1 MPQKNTPP
9 DNTFQIRCPKLG
21 HQIYFSYCRQENM
34 GPPCFKTLDC
44 WYIHFQVVDYL
55 KKELSVEEWQ
65 ESFEKPPKQKMLSL
79 VEILEQV
86 QKKAAENKK

>member
-1 MPQKNTPP
+1 MPQKDTPP
-9 DNTFQIRCPKLG
+9 DDTFRIRCPKLG
-21 HQIYFSYCRQENM
+21 HQIYFSYCRQENT
-34 GPPCFKTLDC
+34 GSPCFKTLDC

-65 ESFEKPPKQKMLSL
+65 KSFEKPPKQKMLSL

>member
-9 DNTFQIRCPKLG
+9 DDTFQIRCPKLG

-34 GPPCFKTLDC
+34 GRPCFKTLDC
-44 WYIHFQVVDYL
+44 WYIHFQVKDYL

-65 ESFEKPPKQKMLSL
+65 ESFQNPPKPKILSL

-86 QKKAAENKK
+86 QKKAAEKNE

>member
-1 MPQKNTPP
+1 MTQKNTPP
-9 DNTFQIRCPKLG
+9 DDTFQIRCPKLG

-34 GPPCFKTLDC
+34 GNPCFKTLNC

-55 KKELSVEEWQ
+55 KKELTAEEWQ
-65 ESFEKPPKQKMLSL
+65 DSFEKPPKPKMLSL

-86 QKKAAENKK
+86 QKKTEENKK